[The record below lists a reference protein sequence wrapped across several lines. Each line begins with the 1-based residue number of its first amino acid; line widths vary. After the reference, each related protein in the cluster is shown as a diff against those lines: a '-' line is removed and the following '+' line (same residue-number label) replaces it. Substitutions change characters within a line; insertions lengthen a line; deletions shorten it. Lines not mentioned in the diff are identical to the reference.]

1 MEQIPSFLEDDISKM
16 PALQVLINMGWE
28 YLTPKEALALRNN
41 KKSGV
46 LLEPILEDRLRA
58 INQITFRG
66 ESFQFSDSNLQS
78 AKDSLRNYLFD
89 GLVRTNEKIYDL
101 LTLGRA
107 MQQTIIGD
115 TKSFTLNFI
124 DWKNPQNNKYH
135 VTQEFEVE
143 RTASWETR
151 RPDIVLFVNGIPLV
165 VIECKRPD
173 LRNSDPIEEAI
184 SQHIRNQKDEN
195 IPKLFVYSQILL
207 GLATNQSTYATA
219 GTPAKFWAQWREE
232 ENIDESL
239 KGLIAKK
246 IAPDIKKRLF
256 EDSEPKVKRYFDD
269 LEDTPRL
276 PTEQDRTLY
285 SICRPER
292 LLELTFQYVVYDEG
306 EKKIARYQQ
315 YFAVKEALRRIT
327 QQKDS
332 NRQGGVVWHTQ
343 GSGKSITMVM
353 LAKAIALCPAIT
365 NPRIVLVTDRTDLD
379 DQIYGTFKSCGLEP
393 QQAKTGA
400 HLIELLGGNKAAL
413 VTTIINKF
421 HAGLKGRKFS
431 DPSANIFVLVDE
443 SHRTQYGTMN
453 VAMQKV
459 YPNACYIA
467 FTGTPLSK
475 AEKNTAQK
483 FGGFI
488 GKPYKLDDAVRDEA
502 VVPILYE
509 GRHVPQTVN
518 DTAIDKWFERVTE
531 TLSDDQKKDLK
542 KKFSTSDKL
551 NEAEQKVK
559 VEAYDIAEHF
569 RTIWK
574 GTGFKGQLVAQN
586 KRVALLFKKFLDESG
601 HVTSQVLISG
611 PDTREGHDD
620 IYDETHSEV
629 QVFWKKMM
637 EKYGSDENYNKS
649 LINAFKKSDEPEI
662 IIVVEKLLTGFDA
675 PRNVVLYLT
684 TNLKEHTLLQAIARV
699 NRLCEGKECGYVLD
713 YYGVIENLDNA
724 LTQYRNWN
732 EFDAEDIGETVINV
746 SKEVAALPQRYS
758 DLWDVFKTIKNK
770 SDNEEY
776 ERFLSDEAI
785 RHRFYEKLSVFG
797 RTLQIALSTVE
808 FSTKTPPETV
818 AKYKKDLKFFLN
830 LRASAQ
836 RRYAEKIDFKEY
848 EGRIQKLVDT
858 YVSSDEV
865 MPLTDLVNIFDQEK
879 FQREVAKVVGDA
891 AKADTIA
898 SRTKKTI
905 TEKMEEDPAF
915 YKKFSALL
923 EAAIEAFREK
933 RITEAQYLAQVANI
947 MESVRN
953 RTDDEIPEAL
963 RDNDAA
969 KAFYGTIA
977 EALKVAEAEPAY
989 GEKANLA
996 IVALEIDR
1004 IIRNRLVVDWTK
1016 KPDVMNQIK
1025 NDIDDYLF
1033 ELKKTSSLELSVEQI
1048 DHIMEQSLD
1057 IAKHRYAR

>member
-1 MEQIPSFLEDDISKM
+1 MEQTPSFLEDDISKI
-16 PALQVLINMGWE
+16 PALQLLINMGWE
-28 YLTPKEALALRNN
+28 YLTPKEALSLRNN
-41 KKSGV
+41 KKSAV
-46 LLEPILEDRLRA
+46 LLDSILDERLRA
-58 INQITFRG
+58 INEITFRG
-66 ESFQFSDSNLQS
+66 ESFQFSDSNLQN
-78 AKDSLRNYLFD
+78 AKDSLRDYLYD

-107 MQQTIIGD
+107 MQQTIVGD

-124 DWKNPQNNKYH
+124 DWKNPQNNKFH

-173 LRNSDPIEEAI
+173 LRNIDPIEEAI

-207 GLATNQSTYATA
+207 GLATNQSSYATA
-219 GTPAKFWAQWREE
+219 GTPAKFWAQWRED

-239 KGLIAKK
+239 KPLLNKK
-246 IAPDIKKRLF
+246 LDADTKKRLF
-256 EDSEPKVKRYFDD
+256 EEGEPRVKRYFDD
-269 LEDTPRL
+269 LEQTERL
-276 PTEQDRTLY
+276 PTEQDRTLF
-285 SICRPER
+285 SICKPER
-292 LLELTFQYVVYDEG
+292 LLELTFQYIVFDEG

-327 QQKDS
+327 QQKES

-400 HLIELLGGNKAAL
+400 HLIELLSGNKAAL

-431 DPSANIFVLVDE
+431 DSSPNIFVLVDE

-488 GKPYKLDDAVRDEA
+488 GKPYKLDDAVRDDA

-531 TLSDDQKKDLK
+531 TLSDEQKKDLK

-569 RTIWK
+569 RTTWK

-586 KRVALLFKKFLDESG
+586 KRVALLFKKFLDESN

-620 IYDETHSEV
+620 IYDETPSEV
-629 QVFWKKMM
+629 QIFWKKMM

-649 LINAFKKSDEPEI
+649 LINAFKKTDEPEI

-684 TNLKEHTLLQAIARV
+684 TNLREHTLLQAIARV
-699 NRLCEGKECGYVLD
+699 NRLCEGKEYGYVLD
-713 YYGVIENLDNA
+713 YYGVIKNLDDA
-724 LTQYRNWN
+724 LTEYRNWN

-746 SKEVAALPQRYS
+746 AKEVAALPQRYS
-758 DLWDVFKTIKNK
+758 DLWDIFKTIKNK

-776 ERFLSDEAI
+776 ERYLEDEAV

-808 FSTKTPPETV
+808 FSTKTPAETV
-818 AKYKKDLKFFLN
+818 FKYKRDLKFFLN
-830 LRASAQ
+830 LRASVQ

-865 MPLTDLVNIFDQEK
+865 MPLTELVNIFDQEK
-879 FQREVAKVVGDA
+879 FQLEVAKVVGDA

-905 TEKMEEDPAF
+905 TEKMVEDPAF
-915 YKKFSALL
+915 YKKFSAIL
-923 EAAIEAFREK
+923 EAAIKAFREK
-933 RITEAQYLAQVANI
+933 RITEAQYLAQVTNV

-953 RTDDEIPEAL
+953 RTDEEIPEAL
-963 RDNDAA
+963 KDNDAA

-977 EALKVAEAEPAY
+977 EALKVAEAEPPY

-996 IVALEIDR
+996 IVALEIDK
-1004 IIRNRLVVDWTK
+1004 IIRARLVVDWTK

-1033 ELKKTSSLELSVEQI
+1033 DLKNNSSIKLSVEQI
-1048 DHIMEQSLD
+1048 DLIMEQSLD